1 MQPTRRGKL
10 ASWTLSREK
19 VPERDQ
25 ETISSTQQGR
35 SDDPRIQRQQSDA
48 GFQTN
53 LRLNRLLR
61 LDKGREV
68 SGYVRA
74 TKQTLSSLLQR
85 PTDMR
90 GDLGKVKVNPE
101 GANPYC
107 SKMLHSW

>member
-25 ETISSTQQGR
+25 ETISSTQKGR
-35 SDDPRIQRQQSDA
+35 SDDPESKDNKAMQGSRRIFDST
-48 GFQTN
+48 GSCVST
-53 LRLNRLLR
+53 
-61 LDKGREV
+61 KVEV
-68 SGYVRA
+68 SGYLRA

-90 GDLGKVKVNPE
+90 
-101 GANPYC
+101 
-107 SKMLHSW
+107 W

>member
-35 SDDPRIQRQQSDA
+35 SDDPGIQRQQSDA

-61 LDKGREV
+61 LDKG
-68 SGYVRA
+68 GGFW
-74 TKQTLSSLLQR
+74 LSSCYKADPVLSS
-85 PTDMR
+85 PTADRYEMVTS
-90 GDLGKVKVNPE
+90 GK
-101 GANPYC
+101 
-107 SKMLHSW
+107 SR